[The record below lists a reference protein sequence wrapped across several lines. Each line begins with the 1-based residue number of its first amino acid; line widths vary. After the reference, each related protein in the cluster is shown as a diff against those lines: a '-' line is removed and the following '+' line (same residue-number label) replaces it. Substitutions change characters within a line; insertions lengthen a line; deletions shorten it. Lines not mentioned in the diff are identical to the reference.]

1 MKKILNYFLNKKWI
15 LSIIMRFLSEEKKEK
30 IQIEILRNELI
41 FFGYDISNLSD
52 AEIKKVVETF
62 AKAIGSFRATID
74 ETAKALRVL
83 SNCT

>member
-62 AKAIGSFRATID
+62 AKAIGSFGATID
-74 ETAKALRVL
+74 EAAKALQVL